1 MVSYMCPDCGERVDE
16 EDTVNDKCNYCHHGK
31 YAYGDIQMSDII
43 EMAIPEDFSN
53 HEKMVLWCWKP
64 EAYFGERKALVK
76 LVLEA
81 NE

>member
-1 MVSYMCPDCGERVDE
+1 
-16 EDTVNDKCNYCHHGK
+16 
-31 YAYGDIQMSDII
+31 MSDVV
-43 EMAIPEDFSN
+43 EMAIPEDFTW
-53 HEKMVLWCWKP
+53 HEKQVLWCWKP